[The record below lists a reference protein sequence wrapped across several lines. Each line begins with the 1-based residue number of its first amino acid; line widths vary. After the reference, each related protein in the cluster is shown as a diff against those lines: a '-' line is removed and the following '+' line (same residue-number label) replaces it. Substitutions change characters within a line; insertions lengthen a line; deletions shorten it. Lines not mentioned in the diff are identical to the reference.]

1 MATNVKEW
9 MHAIGAI
16 WPGDMTYASVTLVGT
31 HNVTVIPTT
40 TSLSSSSNP
49 SNAGSQI
56 TLTATVSSTGG
67 TPAGSITFSDG
78 GFFLASVPLPAGVA
92 QYTTSTLAVGTHPIT
107 ASYAANGN
115 FAASNASLSQVV
127 NGTPS
132 AAAIS
137 AAPNPAYVA
146 QNVTISGSVTS
157 AGGTPSGTLAF
168 YDGTTLLGTVAL
180 SVSGKASLATA
191 FTSAGTHNLTL
202 QYSGDAVF
210 NAAVSP
216 IFAENVLINPTA
228 ISMTASPNPGVAFSA
243 IGFSATVTSSTGL
256 VPDGTVVFSANG
268 NQIGTAVLQS
278 GHVSLTT
285 STLAAGTYNVSAAYA
300 GNATFAAANSAPIT
314 LVVAQ
319 APSQTRFWQ
328 AA

>member
-1 MATNVKEW
+1 

-16 WPGDMTYASVTLVGT
+16 WPGDTTFAPVTLVGT
-31 HNVTVIPTT
+31 HSVTVIPTT
-40 TSLSSSSNP
+40 TSLFSSSNP

-78 GFFLASVPLPAGVA
+78 GSFFAGVPLSAGVA

-157 AGGTPSGTLAF
+157 ASGTPSGTLAF

-180 SVSGKASLATA
+180 SVRGKASLLTA

-202 QYSGDAVF
+202 LRSGRH
-210 NAAVSP
+210 
-216 IFAENVLINPTA
+216 
-228 ISMTASPNPGVAFSA
+228 
-243 IGFSATVTSSTGL
+243 
-256 VPDGTVVFSANG
+256 
-268 NQIGTAVLQS
+268 LQCVRS
-278 GHVSLTT
+278 IRG
-285 STLAAGTYNVSAAYA
+285 
-300 GNATFAAANSAPIT
+300 
-314 LVVAQ
+314 
-319 APSQTRFWQ
+319 
-328 AA
+328 